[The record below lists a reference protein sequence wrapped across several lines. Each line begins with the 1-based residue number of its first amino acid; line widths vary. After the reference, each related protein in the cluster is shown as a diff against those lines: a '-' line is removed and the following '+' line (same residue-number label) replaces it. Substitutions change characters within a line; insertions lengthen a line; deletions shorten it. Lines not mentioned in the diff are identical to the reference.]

1 MKSKLAKALNVESIT
16 LKHLEKNMRFYSV
29 EIHVHTHTHTHTYIH
44 ILSNISRVQTMEK
57 EIINL
62 LYLI

>member
-29 EIHVHTHTHTHTYIH
+29 EIHVHTHTHTHTHTH
-44 ILSNISRVQTMEK
+44 IYTS
-57 EIINL
+57 
-62 LYLI
+62 